1 MSERPVCEPSTEE
14 ILAEVERRRAVAR
27 PAPSERTR
35 ALVIALDRVIFWVTK
50 HWAAILNGIALA
62 YVGLP
67 FVAPVLMLAGADG
80 AARIIHLAY
89 SPMCHQ
95 LPQRSWYLFG
105 PQPAYS
111 VSELLALVGEQELA
125 GRWSRAF
132 IGNPAVGYKVAL
144 CQRDVAIYG
153 TICAAGLVYSVLR
166 RRVRIRPLRWW
177 AYVAFGVLPMLVD
190 GGYQWVSYLVAAI
203 WPGNPYIQPHETTP
217 LLRTVTGA
225 LFGLATVWLAFP
237 HVEATMAEI
246 GENLR
251 QRFGWQ

>member
-1 MSERPVCEPSTEE
+1 MGERMAHEPSTEE
-14 ILAEVERRRAVAR
+14 ILAEVERRRQLAR
-27 PAPSERTR
+27 SAPDEHTR
-35 ALVIALDRVIFWVTK
+35 RVVIALDRAVFWLTR
-50 HWAAILNGIALA
+50 HWAAILNVIALV

-67 FVAPVLMLAGADG
+67 FVAPALMLVGAER
-80 AARIIHLAY
+80 AARVIHLAY

-111 VSELLALVGEQELA
+111 VSELMSLVGEEELA
-125 GRWSRAF
+125 GRWSRSF
-132 IGNPAVGYKVAL
+132 IGNSSVGYKVAL
-144 CQRDVAIYG
+144 CQRDVDIYG
-153 TICAAGLVYSVLR
+153 TICAAGLLYSVLR
-166 RRVRIRPLRWW
+166 RRMRIPPLRWW

-190 GGYQWVSYLVAAI
+190 GGYQWVSYIVAAL
-203 WPGNPYIQPHETTP
+203 WPDNRFIRPHETTP

-225 LFGLATVWLAFP
+225 LFGLATVWLAYP

-246 GENLR
+246 RENLR